1 MDKLIRDYE
10 NAAIAR
16 RPLEQLA
23 EVFKGKA
30 ISPKDTPGDVA
41 VINLRDIG
49 PLGIEG
55 RDLQSISGD
64 RRLLQRYLLED
75 GDVLVAS
82 KGTVHKTA
90 VFEEQDFPCV
100 ASANIIVVRP
110 GKELSGYYLKFF
122 LESPLGLALLDQA
135 SSSQS
140 LLNISSKALRQIQI
154 PSIPMVKQGYLAQRY
169 LQGREDYK
177 RKLSR
182 ANQEWQRIQEEIR
195 KQLY

>member
-1 MDKLIRDYE
+1 MDKIISDYE
-10 NAAIAR
+10 KLTVNR
-16 RPLEQLA
+16 RPLHQVA
-23 EVFKGKA
+23 DIFKGKA
-30 ISPKDTPGDVA
+30 ISPKDAPGDIA

-55 RDLQSISGD
+55 EDLQSLSGD
-64 RRLLQRYLLED
+64 KRLLQRYLLED
-75 GDVLVAS
+75 GDLLLAS
-82 KGTVHKTA
+82 KGTVHKAA

-122 LESPLGLALLDQA
+122 FESKLGLALLDQA

-140 LLNISSKALRQIQI
+140 LLNISSKALGSIEVPII
-154 PSIPMVKQGYLAQRY
+154 PLVKQTYLAQRY

-182 ANQEWQRIQEEIR
+182 ANQEWQRIQDDIT
-195 KQLY
+195 KHLY

>member
-10 NAAIAR
+10 EAMIPR
-16 RPLEQLA
+16 QPLNQLA
-23 EVFKGKA
+23 DIFKGKA
-30 ISPKDTPGDVA
+30 ISPKDAPGDVA
-41 VINLRDIG
+41 VINLRDMG

-55 RDLQSISGD
+55 QDLQSISGD

-122 LESPLGLALLDQA
+122 LESPLGLALLNQA

-140 LLNISSKALRQIQI
+140 LLNISSKALGQIEI
-154 PSIPMVKQGYLAQRY
+154 PRIPLVKQAYLAQRY

-182 ANQEWQRIQEEIR
+182 AKQEWQRIQEEIT

>member
-16 RPLEQLA
+16 RPLDQLA